1 MIDTSDLLQRL
12 GYDYHVF
19 VEKAVTPPTVDEKF
33 GDILL
38 ALKLSTR
45 ARCLELAGKKLYVH
59 QKKAL
64 ESLSEG
70 CNLILKA
77 GSGSGKTEAWFLYSA
92 KCKVKTLAVY
102 PTLALSNDQQERLH
116 DYCSAL
122 GMNAVPIDAVRKD
135 EYVRQMEAK
144 GLRNLLANADIVVTN
159 PAYLLN
165 ELKRIG
171 SNKSSYLKT
180 FLTACG
186 LIVLDE
192 FDFYGPRSISML
204 LTMMQLVAEMLNPKI
219 QVTVMTA
226 TLQDPY
232 AVAEILTSINGRP
245 SRIVDGEPFHPENRT
260 YLVLGKSLVKLWRM
274 IRSQT
279 QKLRETGVGDDVIQC
294 LKDFNSF
301 RMNFFKVIEASSAA
315 GLDIPEYFED
325 PSEILKHYA
334 SDESLTIVFTN
345 SISSAEEMC
354 RRILSR
360 LDSSR
365 TVATHHHL
373 LLKSQRREI
382 EEAARTG
389 TVKMIFTPRTLSQG
403 IDIGTV
409 RRVVHLGLP
418 KNIREFRQREGR
430 KGRRPD
436 IEWTETIVIPYSQWD
451 RDLLSRGVE
460 VFRKW
465 SGLPLERAV
474 VNADN
479 LYSRLFKSLFAFQS
493 PLLRKKMD
501 KDDMLF
507 LRSLGLESDGLLTK
521 TGKMTWLKMNFYEFA
536 PPYGIKRWRVAE
548 DGTLRNLED
557 ISHVDLVEKF
567 QPGSIEP
574 SSDGVVFEVR
584 VGGSKGRV
592 VTAVVVDDLNPS
604 KLRRHDALA
613 PVLEEYERVKLR
625 WGESPSLR
633 RDFYTGRI
641 SSEVHLV
648 VHAPSN
654 GFGLYTK
661 FPNRVEWRIAS
672 GRKQLINVGEKTYVS
687 RLVKS
692 IEVPTPTY
700 GMYSDYTYGL
710 SVEASP
716 VDDPMLLKLGACL
729 LLIVLR
735 RLHNISLDLLKYGV
749 LVLGERKVIV
759 LHETESACLL
769 PKIDWKTFYDE
780 VSAYT
785 PDELDEVFLQQIDEL
800 AYATFISLKL
810 DWQTVKTYALKIIE
824 YFLLRER
831 LRLQVGTRV
840 LEVAKP
846 SKALKAV
853 SLSAIPVILREDLG
867 AGLYSVALFD
877 GEVTH
882 TATGVLEFKQP
893 ADDAAALFTALTQLI
908 NHGFRLLV
916 YDKESTARNLEN
928 CGLESLK
935 AFVYGLEKAGKLV
948 DVKHELANKLEK
960 EIPLEVLE
968 TSLGLRREVDVAG
981 LVVRAEMER
990 RRRPSMRFI
999 RSKPESLAQLVEAF
1013 LKDEVRNIFIAWL
1026 VSKAV

>member
-1 MIDTSDLLQRL
+1 MINTAELLQRL

-19 VEKAVTPPTVDEKF
+19 IEKAVTPPTVDEKF
-33 GDILL
+33 GDVLP
-38 ALKLSTR
+38 ALKTSGLV
-45 ARCLELAGKKLYVH
+45 RCIQLADKKLYLH

-70 CNLILKA
+70 FNLILKA
-77 GSGSGKTEAWFLYSA
+77 GSGSGKTESWFVYSA
-92 KCKVKTLAVY
+92 KHRVRTLALY
-102 PTLALSNDQQERLH
+102 PTLALSYDQQERLF

-122 GMNAVPIDAVRKD
+122 GMNVVPIDAVKKD
-135 EYVRQMEAK
+135 EHIRKMGVK
-144 GLRNLLANADIVVTN
+144 GLRNLLAKADIVVTN

-171 SNKSSYLKT
+171 MGKSGFLKT
-180 FLTACG
+180 FLGGCG

-192 FDFYGPRSISML
+192 FDFYGPRSIAIL
-204 LTMMQLVAEMLNPKI
+204 LAMIRLIVEMINPNI
-219 QVTVMTA
+219 QVNVMTA
-226 TLQDPY
+226 TLQDPH

-245 SRIVDGEPFHPENRT
+245 SKVVDGEPFHPENRT
-260 YLVLGKSLVKLWRM
+260 YLVLGKSVENLWRV
-274 IRSQT
+274 ISSHID
-279 QKLRETGVGDDVIQC
+279 KLKTAGVGNDVIQS
-294 LKDFNSF
+294 LGDFNSF
-301 RMNFFKVIEASSAA
+301 KMNFFKVVEAASAA
-315 GLDIPEYFED
+315 GLDLPEFFED

-334 SDESLTIVFTN
+334 SDDVLTIVFTN
-345 SISSAEEMC
+345 NISSAEEMS
-354 RRILSR
+354 RRIQSR
-360 LDSSR
+360 LEISHQ
-365 TVATHHHL
+365 VATHHHL
-373 LLKSQRREI
+373 LLKSQRRVI
-382 EEAARTG
+382 EEAARNG
-389 TVKMIFTPRTLSQG
+389 DIRIIFTPRTLSQG

-418 KNIREFRQREGR
+418 KNVREFRQREGR

-493 PLLRKKMD
+493 PLLRKRMD
-501 KDDMLF
+501 KDDVLF

-521 TGKMTWLKMNFYEFA
+521 TGKMAWLKMNFYEFA

-548 DGTLRNLED
+548 DGALRNLED

-567 QPGSIEP
+567 QPGSIDP

-584 VGGSKGRV
+584 LGGSKGRV

-604 KLRRHDALA
+604 KLRRHDTLA

-641 SSEVHLV
+641 SSEVHVV
-648 VHAPSN
+648 VHAPSD

-710 SVEASP
+710 GVEASP
-716 VDDPMLLKLGACL
+716 VDDPMLLKLGACV

-735 RLHNISLDLLKYGV
+735 RLHNISLELLKYDV

-785 PDELDEVFLQQIDEL
+785 PDELDEVFLQQIDEQ

-893 ADDAAALFTALTQLI
+893 ADHAAALFTALTQLI
-908 NHGFRLLV
+908 NQGFRLLV

-935 AFVYGLEKAGKLV
+935 AFVYGLEAC
-948 DVKHELANKLEK
+948 
-960 EIPLEVLE
+960 
-968 TSLGLRREVDVAG
+968 SR
-981 LVVRAEMER
+981 
-990 RRRPSMRFI
+990 
-999 RSKPESLAQLVEAF
+999 
-1013 LKDEVRNIFIAWL
+1013 
-1026 VSKAV
+1026 